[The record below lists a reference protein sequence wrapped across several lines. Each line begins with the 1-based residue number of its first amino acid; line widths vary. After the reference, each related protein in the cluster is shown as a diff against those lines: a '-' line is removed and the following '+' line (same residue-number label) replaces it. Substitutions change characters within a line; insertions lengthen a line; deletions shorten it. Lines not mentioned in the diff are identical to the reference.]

1 MFIVYFHNI
10 FFIEQDLYS
19 IYNKNM
25 EKNADEQYNKMVNT
39 PVSKLI
45 TKLAIP
51 TIISMLVTSL
61 YNMADTFFVS
71 QLGTEAS
78 AAVGIVFP
86 IMSII
91 QACGFTLGMGSGSLV
106 SIRLGQKRNE
116 EASIISSTAFFA
128 ALTVGLLITIF
139 GNIFAPALLGFV
151 GADKAVLPFARDYA
165 NFIFWGAPFMCASFV
180 LNNDLRA
187 EGKAFFSMIALTTG
201 GILNMILDP
210 FFIFSELPL
219 FGGSLILK
227 GFGLGIK
234 GAALCTLLTQFTSFW
249 LLFSFYLRRKSIC
262 HISIK
267 NVSKDLRVLGKVTT
281 TGLPSLARQGLASI
295 ASIMLNRNAALFGVS
310 AIAAMSIVGKIVMFI
325 ASMMIGIGQ
334 GFSPVS
340 GYNYGAKRY
349 DRVKKAYIFLV
360 CSGAAV
366 MSVFAAT
373 AVIFAPQII
382 AAFRND
388 PEVIAVGSVA
398 LRWQAAF
405 LPLHALIVGTNMLMQ
420 STRHIKAA
428 TFLSMNRQ
436 GVYFI
441 PAILILPRLFGL
453 FGVEISQAVADLFST
468 FTAIPYMIWFFRKL
482 PKTENN

>member
-1 MFIVYFHNI
+1 MIA
-10 FFIEQDLYS
+10 
-19 IYNKNM
+19 
-25 EKNADEQYNKMVNT
+25 NADAQYNKMVNT
-39 PVSKLI
+39 PVWKLI

-128 ALTVGLLITIF
+128 ALGVGLLITCF
-139 GNIFAPALLGFV
+139 GNLFAKVVLSFV
-151 GADKAVLPFARDYA
+151 GADAAVLPYAKDYA
-165 NFIFWGAPFMCASFV
+165 SFIFWGAPFMCASFV

-187 EGKAFFSMIALTTG
+187 EGKAFLSMIALTTG
-201 GILNMILDP
+201 GILNLILDP
-210 FFIFSELPL
+210 IFVFTL
-219 FGGSLILK
+219 
-227 GFGLGIK
+227 GLGIR

-249 LLFSFYLRRKSIC
+249 LLFQFYLRRKSIC

-267 NVSKDLRVLGKVTT
+267 NISKDIRVLGKVAA

-295 ASIMLNRNAALFGVS
+295 ASIMLNRTAASFGVS
-310 AIAAMSIVGKIVMFI
+310 AVAAMAIVLKIVMFI

-349 DRVKKAYIFLV
+349 DRVRKAYVFLV
-360 CSGAAV
+360 TSGAAV
-366 MSVFAAT
+366 MAVFAAIT
-373 AVIFAPQII
+373 VIFAPQII
-382 AAFRND
+382 RAFRND

-420 STRHIKAA
+420 STRHIKQA

-453 FGVEISQAVADLFST
+453 FGVEISQAVADLLST

-482 PKTENN
+482 PKN

>member
-1 MFIVYFHNI
+1 MPEI
-10 FFIEQDLYS
+10 D
-19 IYNKNM
+19 
-25 EKNADEQYNKMVNT
+25 KNADAQYDKMVNT
-39 PVSKLI
+39 PVWKLI

-116 EASIISSTAFFA
+116 EASVICSTAFFA
-128 ALTVGLLITIF
+128 AFGVGILITCF
-139 GNIFAPALLGFV
+139 GNLFSQALLSFA
-151 GADKAVLPFARDYA
+151 GADQSVLPFAKDYA
-165 NFIFWGAPFMCASFV
+165 RYIFWGAPFMCASFV

-187 EGKAFFSMIALTTG
+187 EGKAFLSMIALTTG

-210 FFIFSELPL
+210 IFIFTL
-219 FGGSLILK
+219 
-227 GFGLGIK
+227 GLGIR

-249 LLFSFYLRRKSIC
+249 LLFQFYLRRKSIC

-267 NVSKDLRVLGKVTT
+267 NVSKDIRVLGKVAA
-281 TGLPSLARQGLASI
+281 TGLPSMARQGLASI
-295 ASIMLNRNAALFGVS
+295 ASIMLNKTAAGFGVS
-310 AIAAMSIVGKIVMFI
+310 AVAAMAIVLKIIMFI

-349 DRVKKAYIFLV
+349 DRVRKAYVFLV
-360 CSGAAV
+360 VSGACV
-366 MSVFAAT
+366 MSVFAVL
-373 AVIFAPQII
+373 AVVFAPQLCDGVK
-382 AAFRND
+382 N
-388 PEVIAVGSVA
+388 ECY
-398 LRWQAAF
+398 
-405 LPLHALIVGTNMLMQ
+405 LMVC
-420 STRHIKAA
+420 R
-428 TFLSMNRQ
+428 
-436 GVYFI
+436 
-441 PAILILPRLFGL
+441 
-453 FGVEISQAVADLFST
+453 
-468 FTAIPYMIWFFRKL
+468 
-482 PKTENN
+482 

>member
-1 MFIVYFHNI
+1 
-10 FFIEQDLYS
+10 
-19 IYNKNM
+19 M

-39 PVSKLI
+39 PVWKLI

-91 QACGFTLGMGSGSLV
+91 QAFGFTLGMGSGSLV

-116 EASIISSTAFFA
+116 EASVISSTAFFA
-128 ALTVGLLITIF
+128 ALSVGLLITCF
-139 GNIFAPALLGFV
+139 GNIFARAVLGFV
-151 GADKAVLPFARDYA
+151 GADETVLPFARDYA
-165 NFIFWGAPFMCASFV
+165 FFIFWGAPFMCASFV

-210 FFIFSELPL
+210 FFIFNELPL
-219 FGGSLILK
+219 FGTGLVLK
-227 GFGLGIK
+227 GFGFGIR
-234 GAALCTLLTQFTSFW
+234 GAALCTLISQFTSFW

-267 NVSKDLRVLGKVTT
+267 NISKDLRVLGKVTA

-295 ASIMLNRNAALFGVS
+295 ASILLNRNAALFGIS
-310 AIAAMSIVGKIVMFI
+310 AIAAMSIVGKIIMFI

-360 CSGAAV
+360 ASGACI
-366 MSVFAAT
+366 MSVFAAA

-382 AAFRND
+382 VAFCND
-388 PEVIAVGSVA
+388 SGI
-398 LRWQAAF
+398 
-405 LPLHALIVGTNMLMQ
+405 I
-420 STRHIKAA
+420 
-428 TFLSMNRQ
+428 
-436 GVYFI
+436 
-441 PAILILPRLFGL
+441 
-453 FGVEISQAVADLFST
+453 
-468 FTAIPYMIWFFRKL
+468 
-482 PKTENN
+482 

>member
-1 MFIVYFHNI
+1 
-10 FFIEQDLYS
+10 
-19 IYNKNM
+19 M

-39 PVSKLI
+39 PVWKLI

-51 TIISMLVTSL
+51 TIISMLITSL

-91 QACGFTLGMGSGSLV
+91 QAFEKNLGMGSGSLV

-116 EASIISSTAFFA
+116 EASVISSTAFFA
-128 ALTVGLLITIF
+128 ALSVGLLITCF
-139 GNIFAPALLGFV
+139 GNIFARAVLGFV
-151 GADKAVLPFARDYA
+151 GADETVLPFARDYA
-165 NFIFWGAPFMCASFV
+165 FFIFWGAPFMCASFV

-210 FFIFSELPL
+210 FFIFNELPL
-219 FGGSLILK
+219 FGTGLVLK
-227 GFGLGIK
+227 GFGFGIR
-234 GAALCTLLTQFTSFW
+234 GAALCTLISQFTSFW

-267 NVSKDLRVLGKVTT
+267 NISKDLRVLGKVTA

-295 ASIMLNRNAALFGVS
+295 ASILLNRNAALFGIS
-310 AIAAMSIVGKIVMFI
+310 AIAAMSIVGKIIMFI

-360 CSGAAV
+360 ASGACV
-366 MSVFAAT
+366 MSVFAAA

-388 PEVIAVGSVA
+388 PGVIEVGTVA

-441 PAILILPRLFGL
+441 PAILILPQFFGL

-482 PKTENN
+482 PQTETTTR

>member
-1 MFIVYFHNI
+1 M
-10 FFIEQDLYS
+10 Q
-19 IYNKNM
+19 
-25 EKNADEQYNKMVNT
+25 NADEQYEKMVNT
-39 PVSKLI
+39 PVWKLI
-45 TKLAIP
+45 TTLAIP
-51 TIISMLVTSL
+51 TITSMLVTSL

-71 QLGTEAS
+71 HLGTDAS

-128 ALTVGLLITIF
+128 ALAVGILITCF
-139 GNIFAPALLGFV
+139 GNVFARGVLSFA
-151 GADKAVLPFARDYA
+151 GADQSVLPYAQDYA
-165 NFIFWGAPFMCASFV
+165 RFIFWGAPFMCASFV

-201 GILNMILDP
+201 GLLNLILDP
-210 FFIFSELPL
+210 FFIFEELPV
-219 FGGSLILK
+219 FGLHMR
-227 GFGLGIK
+227 GFGLGIR

-249 LLFSFYLRRKSIC
+249 LLFQFYLRGKSIC
-262 HISIK
+262 HINIK
-267 NVSKDLRVLGKVTT
+267 NIAKSPAVLGRITA

-295 ASIMLNRNAALFGVS
+295 ASIMLNKTAAGYGV
-310 AIAAMSIVGKIVMFI
+310 AAVAAMAIVLKIIMFI
-325 ASMMIGIGQ
+325 ASMMLGIGQ

-349 DRVKKAYIFLV
+349 DRVRNAYVFLV
-360 CSGAAV
+360 VSGACV
-366 MSVFAAT
+366 MAVFAAIT
-373 AVIFAPQII
+373 VIFAPQII
-382 AAFRND
+382 RAFRND
-388 PEVIAVGSVA
+388 PEVIAVGTVA

-420 STRHIKAA
+420 STRHIKQA

-453 FGVEISQAVADLFST
+453 FGVEISQAVADLLST
-468 FTAIPYMIWFFRKL
+468 VTAIPYMVWFFKRL
-482 PKTENN
+482 HE

>member
-1 MFIVYFHNI
+1 
-10 FFIEQDLYS
+10 
-19 IYNKNM
+19 M

-39 PVSKLI
+39 PVWKLI

-128 ALTVGLLITIF
+128 ALAIGILITCF
-139 GNIFAPALLGFV
+139 GNIFAQVVLGFV
-151 GADKAVLPFARDYA
+151 GADEAVLPFAKDYA
-165 NFIFWGAPFMCASFV
+165 FYIFWGAPFMCASFV

-201 GILNMILDP
+201 GVINMILDP

-219 FGGSLILK
+219 FGGSLVLK
-227 GFGLGIK
+227 GFGLGIR
-234 GAALCTLLTQFTSFW
+234 GAALCTLITQFTSF
-249 LLFSFYLRRKSIC
+249 LLLLSFYLRRKSIC
-262 HISIK
+262 HISII

-360 CSGAAV
+360 TSGACV
-366 MSVFAAT
+366 MSVFAIA

-388 PEVIAVGSVA
+388 PDVIAVGSVA

-436 GVYFI
+436 GFYFI
-441 PAILILPRLFGL
+441 PAILILQRLFGL
-453 FGVEISQAVADLFST
+453 FGVEISQAVADLFSML
-468 FTAIPYMIWFFRKL
+468 TAIPYMIWFFKKL
-482 PKTENN
+482 PKTENS

>member
-1 MFIVYFHNI
+1 
-10 FFIEQDLYS
+10 
-19 IYNKNM
+19 M

-39 PVSKLI
+39 PVWKLI

-91 QACGFTLGMGSGSLV
+91 QAFGFTLGMGSGSLV

-116 EASIISSTAFFA
+116 EASVISSTAFFA
-128 ALTVGLLITIF
+128 ALSVGLLITCF
-139 GNIFAPALLGFV
+139 GNIFARAVLGFV
-151 GADKAVLPFARDYA
+151 GADETVLPFSRDYA
-165 NFIFWGAPFMCASFV
+165 FFIFWGAPFMCASFV

-210 FFIFSELPL
+210 FFIFNELPL
-219 FGGSLILK
+219 FGTGLVLK
-227 GFGLGIK
+227 GFGFGIR
-234 GAALCTLLTQFTSFW
+234 GAALCTLISQFTSFW

-267 NVSKDLRVLGKVTT
+267 NISKDLRVLGKVTA

-295 ASIMLNRNAALFGVS
+295 ASILLNRNAALFGIS
-310 AIAAMSIVGKIVMFI
+310 AIAAMSIVGKIIMFI

-360 CSGAAV
+360 ANGACI
-366 MSVFAAT
+366 MSVFAAA

-388 PEVIAVGSVA
+388 PSVIEVGTVA

-441 PAILILPRLFGL
+441 PAILILPQFFGL

-482 PKTENN
+482 PQTKTTTR

>member
-1 MFIVYFHNI
+1 
-10 FFIEQDLYS
+10 
-19 IYNKNM
+19 M

-39 PVSKLI
+39 PVWKLI

-51 TIISMLVTSL
+51 TIISMLITSL

-91 QACGFTLGMGSGSLV
+91 QAFGFTLGMGSGSLV

-116 EASIISSTAFFA
+116 EASVISSTAFFA
-128 ALTVGLLITIF
+128 ALSVGLLITCF
-139 GNIFAPALLGFV
+139 GNIFARAVLGFV
-151 GADKAVLPFARDYA
+151 GADETVLPFARDYA
-165 NFIFWGAPFMCASFV
+165 FFIFWGAPFMCASFV

-210 FFIFSELPL
+210 FFIFNELPL
-219 FGGSLILK
+219 FGTRLVLK
-227 GFGLGIK
+227 GFGFGIR
-234 GAALCTLLTQFTSFW
+234 GAALCTLISQFTSFW

-267 NVSKDLRVLGKVTT
+267 NISKDLSVLGKVTA

-295 ASIMLNRNAALFGVS
+295 ASILLNRNAALFGIS
-310 AIAAMSIVGKIVMFI
+310 AIAAMSIVGKIIMFI

-360 CSGAAV
+360 ASGACV
-366 MSVFAAT
+366 MSVFAAA

-388 PEVIAVGSVA
+388 PGVIEVGTVA

-441 PAILILPRLFGL
+441 PAILILPQFFGL

-482 PKTENN
+482 PQTETTTR

>member
-1 MFIVYFHNI
+1 M
-10 FFIEQDLYS
+10 Q
-19 IYNKNM
+19 
-25 EKNADEQYNKMVNT
+25 NADVQYEKMVNT
-39 PVSKLI
+39 PVWKLI

-128 ALTVGLLITIF
+128 ALGVGLLITCF
-139 GNIFAPALLGFV
+139 GNLFAQVVLSFV
-151 GADKAVLPFARDYA
+151 GADESVLPYAKDYA
-165 NFIFWGAPFMCASFV
+165 SFIFWGAPFMCASFV

-187 EGKAFFSMIALTTG
+187 EGKAFLSMIALTTG

-210 FFIFSELPL
+210 VFIFTL
-219 FGGSLILK
+219 
-227 GFGLGIK
+227 GLGIR

-249 LLFSFYLRRKSIC
+249 LLFQFYLRRKSIC

-267 NVSKDLRVLGKVTT
+267 NISKDIRVLGKVAA

-295 ASIMLNRNAALFGVS
+295 ASIMLNRTAAGFGVS
-310 AIAAMSIVGKIVMFI
+310 AVAAMAIVLKIVMFI

-349 DRVKKAYIFLV
+349 DRVRKAYVFLV
-360 CSGAAV
+360 SSGATV
-366 MSVFAAT
+366 MAVFAAFT
-373 AVIFAPQII
+373 VIFAPQII
-382 AAFRND
+382 RAFRDD
-388 PEVIAVGSVA
+388 PEVIAVGTVA

-420 STRHIKAA
+420 STRHIKQA

-453 FGVEISQAVADLFST
+453 FGVEISQAVADLLST

-482 PKTENN
+482 PATTSLRAEGEAIH

>member
-1 MFIVYFHNI
+1 
-10 FFIEQDLYS
+10 
-19 IYNKNM
+19 M

-39 PVSKLI
+39 PVWKLI

-91 QACGFTLGMGSGSLV
+91 QAFGFTLGMGSGSLV
-106 SIRLGQKRNE
+106 SIRLGQKLNE
-116 EASIISSTAFFA
+116 EASVISSTAFFA
-128 ALTVGLLITIF
+128 ALSVGLLITCF
-139 GNIFAPALLGFV
+139 GNIFARAVLGFV
-151 GADKAVLPFARDYA
+151 GADETVLPFARDYA
-165 NFIFWGAPFMCASFV
+165 FFIFWGAPFMCASFV

-210 FFIFSELPL
+210 FFIFNELPL
-219 FGGSLILK
+219 FGSGLVLK
-227 GFGLGIK
+227 GFGFGIR
-234 GAALCTLLTQFTSFW
+234 GAALCTLISQFTSFW

-267 NVSKDLRVLGKVTT
+267 NISKDLRVLGKVTA

-295 ASIMLNRNAALFGVS
+295 ASILLNRNAALFGIS
-310 AIAAMSIVGKIVMFI
+310 AIAAMSIVGKIIMFI

-360 CSGAAV
+360 ASGACI
-366 MSVFAAT
+366 MSVFAAA

-388 PEVIAVGSVA
+388 PGVIEVGTVA

-441 PAILILPRLFGL
+441 PAILILPQFFGL

-482 PKTENN
+482 PQTETTTR

>member
-1 MFIVYFHNI
+1 MLN
-10 FFIEQDLYS
+10 Q
-19 IYNKNM
+19 
-25 EKNADEQYNKMVNT
+25 NADAQYKKMVNT
-39 PVSKLI
+39 PVWKLI
-45 TKLAIP
+45 TTLAIP

-116 EASIISSTAFFA
+116 EASVISSTAFFA
-128 ALTVGLLITIF
+128 ALSVGVLITCF
-139 GNIFAPALLGFV
+139 GNLFAQGVLSFI
-151 GADKAVLPFARDYA
+151 GASDSVLPFAKDYA
-165 NFIFWGAPFMCASFV
+165 RYIFWGAPFMCASFV

-210 FFIFSELPL
+210 FFIFSDIPV
-219 FGGSLILK
+219 FGLELK
-227 GFGLGIK
+227 GFGLGIR
-234 GAALCTLLTQFTSFW
+234 GAAISTLLTQFTSFW
-249 LLFSFYLRRKSIC
+249 LLLSFYLRRKSIC
-262 HISIK
+262 HISVRNI
-267 NVSKDLRVLGKVTT
+267 SKDIRVLGKVTA

-295 ASIMLNRNAALFGVS
+295 ASIMLNKAASGFDVS
-310 AIAAMSIVGKIVMFI
+310 AVAAMAIVGKIIMFM
-325 ASMMIGIGQ
+325 ASLMIGIGQ

-360 CSGAAV
+360 VSGACV
-366 MSVFAAT
+366 MAVFAVL

-382 AAFRND
+382 QAFRDD
-388 PEVIAVGSVA
+388 PDVIAVGTVA

-420 STRHIKAA
+420 STRHIKQA

-441 PAILILPRLFGL
+441 PAILILPHLFGL

-468 FTAIPYMIWFFRKL
+468 FTAIPYMIWFFKKL
-482 PKTENN
+482 PKELDG

>member
-1 MFIVYFHNI
+1 
-10 FFIEQDLYS
+10 
-19 IYNKNM
+19 M

-39 PVSKLI
+39 PVWKLI

-91 QACGFTLGMGSGSLV
+91 QAFGFTLGMGSGSLV

-116 EASIISSTAFFA
+116 EASVISSTAFFA
-128 ALTVGLLITIF
+128 ALSVGLLITCF
-139 GNIFAPALLGFV
+139 GNIFARAVLGFV
-151 GADKAVLPFARDYA
+151 GADETVLPFARDYA
-165 NFIFWGAPFMCASFV
+165 FFIFWGAPFMCASFV

-210 FFIFSELPL
+210 FFIFNELPL
-219 FGGSLILK
+219 FGTGLVLK
-227 GFGLGIK
+227 GFGFGIR
-234 GAALCTLLTQFTSFW
+234 GAALCTLISQFTSFW

-267 NVSKDLRVLGKVTT
+267 NISKDLRVLGKVTA

-295 ASIMLNRNAALFGVS
+295 ASILLNRNAALFGIS
-310 AIAAMSIVGKIVMFI
+310 AIAAMSIVGKIIMFI

-360 CSGAAV
+360 ASGACI
-366 MSVFAAT
+366 MSVFAAV

-388 PEVIAVGSVA
+388 PGVIEVGTVA

-441 PAILILPRLFGL
+441 PAILILPQFFGL

-482 PKTENN
+482 PQTKTTTR

>member
-1 MFIVYFHNI
+1 
-10 FFIEQDLYS
+10 
-19 IYNKNM
+19 
-25 EKNADEQYNKMVNT
+25 
-39 PVSKLI
+39 
-45 TKLAIP
+45 
-51 TIISMLVTSL
+51 
-61 YNMADTFFVS
+61 
-71 QLGTEAS
+71 
-78 AAVGIVFP
+78 
-86 IMSII
+86 
-91 QACGFTLGMGSGSLV
+91 
-106 SIRLGQKRNE
+106 
-116 EASIISSTAFFA
+116 
-128 ALTVGLLITIF
+128 
-139 GNIFAPALLGFV
+139 
-151 GADKAVLPFARDYA
+151 
-165 NFIFWGAPFMCASFV
+165 
-180 LNNDLRA
+180 
-187 EGKAFFSMIALTTG
+187 MIALTTG
-201 GILNMILDP
+201 GILNMLLDP
-210 FFIFSELPL
+210 FFIFSELPVFKTGL
-219 FGGSLILK
+219 VLK
-227 GFGLGIK
+227 GFGLGIR

-267 NVSKDLRVLGKVTT
+267 NISKDIRLLGKITA

-325 ASMMIGIGQ
+325 ASLMIGIGQ

-349 DRVKKAYIFLV
+349 DRVKKAYVFLV

-366 MSVFAAT
+366 MSIFAA
-373 AVIFAPQII
+373 AALIFAPQII

-388 PEVIAVGSVA
+388 PEVIAVGTVA

-441 PAILILPRLFGL
+441 PAILILPQLFGL

-468 FTAIPYMIWFFRKL
+468 LTAIPYLIWFFRKL
-482 PKTENN
+482 PKTQEAA